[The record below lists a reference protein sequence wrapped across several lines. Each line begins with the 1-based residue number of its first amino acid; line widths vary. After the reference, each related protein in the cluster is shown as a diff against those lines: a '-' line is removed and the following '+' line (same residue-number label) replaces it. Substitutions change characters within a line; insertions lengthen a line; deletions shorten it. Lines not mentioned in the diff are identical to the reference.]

1 MKFSHISIGAGI
13 TGIETILALTKE
25 VDRRKKKISPKFL
38 IGIIDKNPEN
48 ISGGVGYGFKI
59 SKYGFFN
66 NPIRLSPKPF
76 RKWLS
81 DKKIKEKIIHYL
93 KIHGGLTG
101 NHWIK
106 KNKDKLF
113 SKNIKEFNELYI
125 PRATLNIWMEERLIL
140 LIKKIKENKSNF
152 DIKFFK
158 GEVISF
164 KDNKDKLKKIFFKN
178 NFCKELKYKLNN
190 DPFKKLS
197 FKEGKNYKS
206 IISLNQSIGLGLP
219 PPKQLATK
227 KAQENNNYIWDFY
240 AQGSTSLL
248 IDKILKFPR
257 GRKIIVY
264 FIGYK
269 AGLLESLPEL
279 EKIIKKNNIKIQL
292 ICSSRDL
299 ISIQKATLTNYKKSY
314 KLSFLK
320 KNKLAKITG
329 ARILYESILK
339 EFQNSLKNGYNKYDA
354 WTEILKNNILDKCIA
369 KFKKKEKEIYHKVYH
384 SKIRNITRFTYPETI
399 KARELLSKNN
409 ILITNKEIVKKV
421 DIHTKKLIVK
431 TIDHKN
437 TNKKYICDIV
447 VNVSGPLNVENIKN
461 EIPLIKSLKSNGA
474 KVSSGGFLVN
484 NNFAIRGI
492 KNTYTPSIL
501 ATGFN
506 PQRKTIFTAIL
517 RNSFLVGNNIAKN
530 LLKV

>member
-38 IGIIDKNPEN
+38 LGIIDKNPEN

-197 FKEGKNYKS
+197 FKGGKNYKS

-248 IDKILKFPR
+248 IDKIIKFP
-257 GRKIIVY
+257 K
-264 FIGYK
+264 
-269 AGLLESLPEL
+269 
-279 EKIIKKNNIKIQL
+279 
-292 ICSSRDL
+292 SS
-299 ISIQKATLTNYKKSY
+299 S
-314 KLSFLK
+314 
-320 KNKLAKITG
+320 
-329 ARILYESILK
+329 
-339 EFQNSLKNGYNKYDA
+339 
-354 WTEILKNNILDKCIA
+354 
-369 KFKKKEKEIYHKVYH
+369 
-384 SKIRNITRFTYPETI
+384 
-399 KARELLSKNN
+399 
-409 ILITNKEIVKKV
+409 
-421 DIHTKKLIVK
+421 
-431 TIDHKN
+431 
-437 TNKKYICDIV
+437 
-447 VNVSGPLNVENIKN
+447 
-461 EIPLIKSLKSNGA
+461 
-474 KVSSGGFLVN
+474 
-484 NNFAIRGI
+484 
-492 KNTYTPSIL
+492 
-501 ATGFN
+501 
-506 PQRKTIFTAIL
+506 
-517 RNSFLVGNNIAKN
+517 
-530 LLKV
+530 